1 MVKAENVSIRYLAG
15 DFSDVGLKEWVIQK
29 IKKERKVEPVW
40 AVQDVNFTLESGD
53 FLGIIG
59 TNGAGKSTL
68 LKSVTGILEPRKG
81 KITTD
86 GNVIALLEL
95 GTGFDGDLN
104 LRENILMR
112 GALLGFSKE
121 FIEEKTDEILE
132 FAELTD
138 FQWYK
143 YKQLSSGM
151 RSRLAFSICCMVN
164 PDVLILD
171 EVLSVGDGSFRQK
184 SSEKML
190 NIIKGGAI
198 TLFVGHSTVTMRQL
212 ATKILW
218 LDRGK
223 QIAFADNRGD
233 AVELLALYEIFL
245 KIRSK
250 NPKAVPDIDDL
261 RKRYRESKIK
271 AAAIEKSKSSLN
283 DLKLTKEEQQLFD
296 ELTADLKN
304 KLQIKTVTLSK
315 IVKFE
320 RHLLFNPEL
329 ITKAEEKIKEITDK
343 PIVLCGN
350 FSICYTLKKLFM
362 DRGIAVA
369 FSGEATDKALEDIK
383 NMTDVD
389 LILTT
394 NEKTAE
400 DIRKLTNARVISTDE
415 LFCFKITG

>member
-198 TLFVGHSTVTMRQL
+198 TVFVGDSTVTMRQL
-212 ATKILW
+212 ATKIL
-218 LDRGK
+218 
-223 QIAFADNRGD
+223 
-233 AVELLALYEIFL
+233 
-245 KIRSK
+245 
-250 NPKAVPDIDDL
+250 
-261 RKRYRESKIK
+261 
-271 AAAIEKSKSSLN
+271 
-283 DLKLTKEEQQLFD
+283 
-296 ELTADLKN
+296 
-304 KLQIKTVTLSK
+304 
-315 IVKFE
+315 
-320 RHLLFNPEL
+320 
-329 ITKAEEKIKEITDK
+329 
-343 PIVLCGN
+343 
-350 FSICYTLKKLFM
+350 
-362 DRGIAVA
+362 
-369 FSGEATDKALEDIK
+369 
-383 NMTDVD
+383 
-389 LILTT
+389 
-394 NEKTAE
+394 
-400 DIRKLTNARVISTDE
+400 
-415 LFCFKITG
+415 